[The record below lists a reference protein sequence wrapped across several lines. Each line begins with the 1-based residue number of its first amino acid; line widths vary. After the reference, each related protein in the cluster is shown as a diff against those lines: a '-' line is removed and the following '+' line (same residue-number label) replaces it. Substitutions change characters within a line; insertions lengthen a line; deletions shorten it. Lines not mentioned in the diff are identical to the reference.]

1 MQVLDLMTTEV
12 FKVSPATPIK
22 EAAQLMFRHRV
33 SGLPVVE
40 EDGTLVGIITEADFL
55 RLEVARG
62 EADDPIP
69 VEEVAEIMTRG
80 VVTIAPEVGLAEAAK
95 IMVVQ
100 DVKRL
105 PVVDDQE
112 RLLGIIS
119 RLDIV
124 AVFTRPDEIIEDE
137 IREDLVRRVLFVD
150 PDVMDV
156 SVRSGVVTFR
166 GEIGTRN
173 ESRLLEE
180 LARRLDGV
188 MRVDNQ
194 LSWRLDDTG
203 V

>member
-12 FKVSPATPIK
+12 FKVAQETPIK

-33 SGLPVVE
+33 SGLPVV
-40 EDGTLVGIITEADFL
+40 DDLGRVAGIITEADFL

-62 EADDPIP
+62 EAVDPQP
-69 VEEVAEIMTRG
+69 LETVGEFMTRG
-80 VVTIAPEVGLAEAAK
+80 VVTIGPEVGIVEAARA
-95 IMVVQ
+95 MVVQ

-105 PVVDDQE
+105 PVVDDE
-112 RLLGIIS
+112 EHLVGIIS

-137 IREDLVRRVLFVD
+137 IREDLVRRVLFID
-150 PDVMDV
+150 PDVIDV
-156 SVRSGVVTFR
+156 SVSGGVATFS

-173 ESRLLEE
+173 EARLLEE

-188 MRVDNQ
+188 MRVENR
-194 LSWRLDDTG
+194 LTWRLDDTG
-203 V
+203 T